1 MKRIG
6 AISGVVA
13 LLLMFH
19 APAVRAAGGGNPP
32 AFCASPGCVVVNP
45 SITATILVDTHQAG
59 VTPTAGQAMIFLR
72 QGTLTTQAS
81 FNANPTAQ
89 QVWASG
95 CATNLTNAR
104 FLWAPPT
111 DEATLVDWVPPFVL
125 ESLLVPF
132 GIIASPSVVPV
143 ITQISGNQCVPPGTT
158 AATGWLLMNATVQFL
173 VPVTK

>member
-6 AISGVVA
+6 AILGVVA
-13 LLLMFH
+13 VLLAFN
-19 APAVRAAGGGNPP
+19 APVVRAAGGGNPP
-32 AFCASPGCVVVNP
+32 PFCASPGCAVVNP
-45 SITATILVDTHQAG
+45 SLSATILVDTHTAG
-59 VTPTAGQAMIFLR
+59 TTPTAGQAMIFLR

-81 FNANPTAQ
+81 FNANASAQ
-89 QVWASG
+89 SLWVTG
-95 CATNLTNAR
+95 CNTSLTNAR

-111 DEATLVDWVPPFVL
+111 DEATLTDWVPPFVL

-132 GIIASPSVVPV
+132 GITASPSAVPV
-143 ITQISGNQCVPPGTT
+143 ITQISGNQCVPPGAG